1 MSSKKHSAATL
12 LYVLPSIGLAFGA
25 IEIFGFD
32 PKLAALAGLIACLL
46 GAEAHA
52 AISRTVERR
61 QVRKEL
67 QELTSLAA
75 GLSRDL
81 DDAAD
86 KIVEMEERF
95 ERETSERMER
105 IFSEIRVIESLVK
118 RLAETRAAS
127 AAAAAIEASAPVVE
141 TQVSEV
147 LVSEAPA
154 ADAPPALAETRI
166 PDSDVPP
173 PEPTRGVGQMDDTEL
188 LDAIRRS
195 LETNRVDLYLQP
207 VVSLPQRKVLYYE
220 GLSRLRTD
228 RGELIMPRD
237 YMRVAEPAGMMPAV
251 DNILLFRCIQVVRK
265 LAQRNSKAGVFC
277 NISAFSLL
285 DSDFF
290 PQFIEYMQHNKDLAQ
305 HLIFEFSQMTVNGAG
320 PVEEASFEA
329 LAALGFRFSMDQ
341 VTSLKLNPKA
351 LHDGNFRFVKV
362 SAQTL
367 LDGRQMASGDIDAGD
382 LKELM
387 RRNGIQLIVDKVEA
401 EREVVDILDL
411 NVELGQGFLFGEP
424 RPVRESVLREETP
437 SLSIAAD

>member
-1 MSSKKHSAATL
+1 MPLPIKQSAATL
-12 LYVLPSIGLAFGA
+12 LYVLPSIGLALGAIAIFGA
-25 IEIFGFD
+25 D
-32 PKLAALAGLIACLL
+32 PKLAALGGLIACLL

-52 AISRTVERR
+52 AISRSIERK
-61 QVRKEL
+61 QVRREL

-81 DDAAD
+81 DEAAD

-95 ERETSERMER
+95 ERETAERMER

-127 AAAAAIEASAPVVE
+127 AAAPAIEASAP
-141 TQVSEV
+141 
-147 LVSEAPA
+147 APRA
-154 ADAPPALAETRI
+154 

-173 PEPTRGVGQMDDTEL
+173 PEPTRGIAQMDDGEL
-188 LDAIRRS
+188 LDTIRRS

-220 GLSRLRTD
+220 GLSRIRTD

-305 HLIFEFSQMTVNGAG
+305 QLIFEFSQMTVNGAG
-320 PVEEASFEA
+320 PVEEASLEA

-341 VTSLKLNPKA
+341 VTSLKLDPKE
-351 LHDGNFRFVKV
+351 LHDRNFRFIKV

-367 LDGRQMASGDIDAGD
+367 LDGRQMAAGDIDAGD
-382 LKELM
+382 LKELL
-387 RRNGIQLIVDKVEA
+387 RRNGIQLIVDKVES
-401 EREVVDILDL
+401 EREVIDILDL
-411 NVELGQGFLFGEP
+411 NVAFGQGYLFGEP
-424 RPVRESVLREETP
+424 RPVRESVLREEP
-437 SLSIAAD
+437 AAMSIAAD

>member
-1 MSSKKHSAATL
+1 MPLSIKHSAATL
-12 LYVLPSIGLAFGA
+12 LYVLPSIGLAFAA

-32 PKLAALAGLIACLL
+32 PKLAALGGLIACLL

-52 AISRTVERR
+52 AISRSIERK
-61 QVRKEL
+61 QVRREL

-95 ERETSERMER
+95 ERETAERMER

-127 AAAAAIEASAPVVE
+127 AVAAATEAPAIEASAPA
-141 TQVSEV
+141 
-147 LVSEAPA
+147 EAAYATP
-154 ADAPPALAETRI
+154 E
-166 PDSDVPP
+166 SDVPP
-173 PEPTRGVGQMDDTEL
+173 PAPVRGVEQMDDAEL

-265 LAQRNSKAGVFC
+265 LAQRNSKTGVFC

-305 HLIFEFSQMTVNGAG
+305 QLIFEFSQMTVNGAG
-320 PVEEASFEA
+320 PVEQASFEA

-341 VTSLKLNPKA
+341 VTSLKLNPKM
-351 LHDGNFRFVKV
+351 LHDRNFRFIKV
-362 SAQTL
+362 SAETL

-382 LKELM
+382 LKELL

-411 NVELGQGFLFGEP
+411 NVELGQGYLFGEP
-424 RPVRESVLREETP
+424 RPVRESALREDAP
-437 SLSIAAD
+437 ALPIAAD

>member
-1 MSSKKHSAATL
+1 MPLPIKHSAATL
-12 LYVLPSIGLAFGA
+12 LYVLPSIGLALGAIAIFGA
-25 IEIFGFD
+25 D
-32 PKLAALAGLIACLL
+32 PKLAALGGLIACLL

-52 AISRTVERR
+52 AISRSIERK
-61 QVRKEL
+61 QVRREL

-81 DDAAD
+81 DEAAD

-95 ERETSERMER
+95 ERETAERMER

-127 AAAAAIEASAPVVE
+127 AAAPAIEASAP
-141 TQVSEV
+141 
-147 LVSEAPA
+147 APRA
-154 ADAPPALAETRI
+154 

-173 PEPTRGVGQMDDTEL
+173 PEPTRGIAQMDDGEL
-188 LDAIRRS
+188 LDTIRRS

-220 GLSRLRTD
+220 GLSRIRTD

-305 HLIFEFSQMTVNGAG
+305 QLIFEFSQMTVNGVG
-320 PVEEASFEA
+320 PVEEASLEA

-341 VTSLKLNPKA
+341 VTSLKLDPKE
-351 LHDGNFRFVKV
+351 LHDRNFRFIKV

-367 LDGRQMASGDIDAGD
+367 LDGRQMAAGDIDAGD
-382 LKELM
+382 LKELL
-387 RRNGIQLIVDKVEA
+387 RRNGIQLIVDKVES

-411 NVELGQGFLFGEP
+411 NVAFGQGYLFGEP
-424 RPVRESVLREETP
+424 RPVRESVLREEP
-437 SLSIAAD
+437 AAMSIAAD

>member
-1 MSSKKHSAATL
+1 MPLPIKQSAATL
-12 LYVLPSIGLAFGA
+12 LYVLPSIGLALGAIAIFGA
-25 IEIFGFD
+25 D
-32 PKLAALAGLIACLL
+32 PKLAALGGLIACLL

-52 AISRTVERR
+52 AISRSIERK
-61 QVRKEL
+61 QVRREL

-81 DDAAD
+81 DEAAD

-95 ERETSERMER
+95 ERETAERMER

-127 AAAAAIEASAPVVE
+127 AAAPAIEASAP
-141 TQVSEV
+141 
-147 LVSEAPA
+147 APRA
-154 ADAPPALAETRI
+154 

-173 PEPTRGVGQMDDTEL
+173 PEPTRGIAQMDDGEL
-188 LDAIRRS
+188 LDTIRRS

-220 GLSRLRTD
+220 GLSRIRTD

-305 HLIFEFSQMTVNGAG
+305 QLIFEFSQMTVNGVG
-320 PVEEASFEA
+320 PVEEASLEA

-341 VTSLKLNPKA
+341 VTSLKLDPKE
-351 LHDGNFRFVKV
+351 LHDRNFRFIKV

-367 LDGRQMASGDIDAGD
+367 LDGRQMAAGDIDAGD
-382 LKELM
+382 LKELL
-387 RRNGIQLIVDKVEA
+387 RRNGIQLIVDKVES

-411 NVELGQGFLFGEP
+411 NVAFGQGYLFGEP
-424 RPVRESVLREETP
+424 RPVRESVLREEP
-437 SLSIAAD
+437 AAMSIAAD

>member
-1 MSSKKHSAATL
+1 MSSIKHSAATL

-25 IEIFGFD
+25 IELFDFD
-32 PKLAALAGLIACLL
+32 PKLAALGGLIACLL

-52 AISRTVERR
+52 AISRSIERK
-61 QVRKEL
+61 QVRQEL

-95 ERETSERMER
+95 ERETAERMER

-127 AAAAAIEASAPVVE
+127 TVAVATEAPAIEASAP
-141 TQVSEV
+141 
-147 LVSEAPA
+147 APA
-154 ADAPPALAETRI
+154 YTTPE
-166 PDSDVPP
+166 SDVPP
-173 PEPTRGVGQMDDTEL
+173 PAPERGIEQMDDAEL

-228 RGELIMPRD
+228 KGELIMPRD

-320 PVEEASFEA
+320 PVEQASFEA

-341 VTSLKLNPKA
+341 VTSLKLDPKV
-351 LHDGNFRFVKV
+351 LHDRNFRFVKV
-362 SAQTL
+362 SAETL
-367 LDGRQMASGDIDAGD
+367 LDGRQMASGDIEAGD
-382 LKELM
+382 LKELL
-387 RRNGIQLIVDKVEA
+387 RRNGIQLIADKVEA

-424 RPVRESVLREETP
+424 RPVRESALREDAP
-437 SLSIAAD
+437 ALSIAAD

>member
-32 PKLAALAGLIACLL
+32 PKLAALGGLIACLL

-52 AISRTVERR
+52 AIARTVERK

-127 AAAAAIEASAPVVE
+127 AVAAATEAPAIEASAPVIE
-141 TQVSEV
+141 TQA
-147 LVSEAPA
+147 SEAPA
-154 ADAPPALAETRI
+154 ADAAYATPE
-166 PDSDVPP
+166 SDVPP
-173 PEPTRGVGQMDDTEL
+173 PAPTRGVGQMDDTEL

-341 VTSLKLNPKA
+341 VTSLKLNPKM
-351 LHDGNFRFVKV
+351 LHDRNFRFLKV
-362 SAQTL
+362 SAETL

-382 LKELM
+382 LKELL
-387 RRNGIQLIVDKVEA
+387 RRNGIQLIADKVEA

-424 RPVRESVLREETP
+424 RPVRESALREEAP
-437 SLSIAAD
+437 ALSIAAD